1 MLEVCVIKVYLIIGV
16 CHILYWVKLM
26 FKEIVTKAVIGK
38 GKKTFRNTY
47 ELFTTD
53 NISTVLGCWVIN
65 HTMSGSCENGKVK
78 IVGSFDVNIWYSYDD
93 NTKTNVDVRKIS
105 YTERVSVRL
114 NNDQVLTNN
123 SEILVTSLKNPTV
136 IDVSNS
142 NNKITYEIEK
152 TLGIEIIGDTKVRVQ
167 IMDNVEDYDI
177 IEEDIDSIVDH
188 EIKEDYLM

>member
-1 MLEVCVIKVYLIIGV
+1 
-16 CHILYWVKLM
+16 
-26 FKEIVTKAVIGK
+26 
-38 GKKTFRNTY
+38 
-47 ELFTTD
+47 
-53 NISTVLGCWVIN
+53 
-65 HTMSGSCENGKVK
+65 MSGSCENGKVK

-105 YTERVSVRL
+105 YTEIVSVRL

-136 IDVSNS
+136 IDVSNL